1 MTSKCAGSRPV
12 VGRLADLSGIRALAC
27 QLSGCSGVH
36 VEHLDWLANN
46 PRYTQRF
53 ATHVGRL
60 CRDML
65 NKAVAEMERLH
76 HSTVKDLDKLYMQEQ
91 VDRAGLPAPWAIG
104 IDEISIRKGHNYRVI
119 VSDLER
125 RVPSGWAVRSQGSR
139 HRFVLQGA
147 GREEK
152 APRIKLAAM
161 DMWKPFRNS
170 VIHNAPNARII
181 FDKFHIM
188 RHLSKALD
196 EVRRSEYKRLSG
208 EDRSYIKGQRYTLLS
223 RRENLSLD
231 GRRAL
236 KKLLQ
241 ANRRLNTA
249 YVLKE
254 AFGQLWDYRTER
266 GARAFFTR
274 WKDSL
279 KWQRLHPYQKFAEM
293 IEAHWDGIASYCHPE
308 NKVSGLVEGVNNKIR
323 VLQRRAYGYRDNEYL
338 KLKIV
343 AAFLP
348 PLPRNDVFN
357 HTNPRRPFFCDA
369 PSASRSGSWSEV
381 PSGTTVPSASERE

>member
-1 MTSKCAGSRPV
+1 M
-12 VGRLADLSGIRALAC
+12 
-27 QLSGCSGVH
+27 H
-36 VEHLDWLANN
+36 VEHLDWLAKN
-46 PRYTQRF
+46 PRYTQRY
-53 ATHVGRL
+53 AMHVGKL
-60 CRDML
+60 CRDMP

-76 HSTVKDLDKLYMQEQ
+76 HSTVKDLDKLYMQMQ
-91 VDRAGLPAPWAIG
+91 VERVGLPTPRAIG

-125 RVPSGWAVRSQGSR
+125 ERPIWVGGE
-139 HRFVLQGA
+139 
-147 GREEK
+147 GRKEADIDLFFAALGK
-152 APRIKLAAM
+152 HKSARIELAAM

-170 VIHNAPNARII
+170 VANHAPRAQII

-196 EVRRSEYKRLSG
+196 EVRRGEYKRLSG
-208 EDRSYIKGQRYTLLS
+208 KDRSYIKGQRYTLLT

-254 AFGQLWDYRTER
+254 QFGQLWDYRTER
-266 GARAFFTR
+266 GARAFFER

-279 KWQRLHPYQKFAEM
+279 KWQRLAPYRKFTEL
-293 IEAHWDGIASYCHPE
+293 IDAHWDGIASYCHPQ
-308 NKVSGLVEGVNNKIR
+308 NKVSLGLVEGINNKIR
-323 VLQRRAYGYRDNEYL
+323 VLQRRAYGYRDEDYL

-348 PLPRNDVFN
+348 LLPRNADI
-357 HTNPRRPFFCDA
+357 NPHE
-369 PSASRSGSWSEV
+369 SA
-381 PSGTTVPSASERE
+381 

>member
-1 MTSKCAGSRPV
+1 M
-12 VGRLADLSGIRALAC
+12 
-27 QLSGCSGVH
+27 H
-36 VEHLDWLANN
+36 VEHLDWLAKN

-53 ATHVGRL
+53 AMHVGKL
-60 CRDML
+60 CRDMP

-76 HSTVKDLDKLYMQEQ
+76 HGTVKNLDKLYMQKQ
-91 VDRAGLPAPWAIG
+91 VDLAGLPAPRAIG

-119 VSDLER
+119 VSDLDRER
-125 RVPSGWAVRSQGSR
+125 PIWVGGEGRKEADIDLFFQA
-139 HRFVLQGA
+139 LGA
-147 GREEK
+147 K
-152 APRIKLAAM
+152 KSARIKLAAM

-170 VIHNAPNARII
+170 VMKNAPNARII

-208 EDRSYIKGQRYTLLS
+208 KDRSYIKGQRYTLLS
-223 RRENLSLD
+223 RRENLNLD

-266 GARAFFTR
+266 GARAFFER

-279 KWQRLHPYQKFAEM
+279 KWQRLEPYRKFAKL
-293 IEAHWDGIASYCHPE
+293 IESHWDGIASYCHPE
-308 NKVSGLVEGVNNKIR
+308 NKVSLGLVEGVNNKIR
-323 VLQRRAYGYRDNEYL
+323 VLQRRAYGYRDENYL

-348 PLPRNDVFN
+348 PLPRNAN
-357 HTNPRRPFFCDA
+357 INPHE
-369 PSASRSGSWSEV
+369 SA
-381 PSGTTVPSASERE
+381 